1 MSVYRAMVAFRTHV
15 GSGDCPL
22 SPTARLLWATLA
34 AHADYDG
41 ACWPDVATLSHAL
54 GGVSRWTV
62 QRAAAELVAYGVL
75 DVLVAHGRGR
85 RNTYRLELAPEE
97 NGARVHRFPKGDEAA
112 ENGARVH
119 GLPACGYLENG
130 APVLENGAPVHPHIG
145 EVEKRSRRDAST
157 STIEET
163 PHPCTVSTE
172 ADPAAYRA
180 YRKRMAATG
189 GQVMPAWYYFTVPRD
204 ADGNPVNTS

>member
-1 MSVYRAMVAFRTHV
+1 MVAFRTHV

-97 NGARVHRFPKGDEAA
+97 NGARVH
-112 ENGARVH
+112 

-157 STIEET
+157 STIEKTAQAEA
-163 PHPCTVSTE
+163 VSTE

>member
-1 MSVYRAMVAFRTHV
+1 MVAFRTHV

-97 NGARVHRFPKGDEAA
+97 NGA
-112 ENGARVH
+112 
-119 GLPACGYLENG
+119 
-130 APVLENGAPVHPHIG
+130 PVLENGAPVHPHIG